1 MRDLFERI
9 EELLYM
15 QERLVNL
22 LFISQSK
29 KVRVSVNTAFDLLYH
44 SIELLDLI
52 EELLG
57 MQETFQEEHRR
68 DYSMNLVL
76 EALSWMG
83 IILPAIEDASPVFL
97 QGIGV
102 RGKEPL
108 NRIRSLLRT
117 LEEAYSEGDYRI
129 LAEAMEEL
137 QSFSSLLKYQI
148 MLARKAYMN
157 LA

>member
-1 MRDLFERI
+1 MKDLLERI

-22 LFISQSK
+22 LFLSQSK
-29 KVRVSVNTAFDLLYH
+29 KVRVSVNTAFDVLYH

-57 MQETFQEEHRR
+57 MQEAFQEEYRTE
-68 DYSMNLVL
+68 YSMNLVL

-83 IILPAIEDASPVFL
+83 IILPAIEDASPIFL

-102 RGKEPL
+102 RGKEPI

-117 LEEAYSEGDYRI
+117 LEEVYREGDYHK
-129 LAEAMEEL
+129 LAEATEEL
-137 QSFSSLLKYQI
+137 QSFSSLLKHQI
-148 MLARKAYMN
+148 MLARKTYMN